1 MTCRSI
7 LRSLLPSFAVLL
19 AAASCGQTDPDHV
32 EPVIPDN
39 GVSFTIEVDAPRSV
53 VVYPFDRGAPVSFPF
68 RIVSD
73 SPLPSLTVEVVPAK
87 GLRVAHTVAA
97 DNLSGEIL
105 VSGTEEFS
113 DPAADVMITA
123 SCGDASSSAT
133 VSVERAILEG
143 ESGTMSFT
151 SSSGSSAFSILTNLE
166 CVLSQDV
173 ESRQFASVSLAESVV
188 TVSVSDNPGFSSRGG
203 TVSVSD
209 PAGILPPVVV
219 PFTQAGSSGSRYT
232 DSLALVKFHDE
243 MEMAMWKE
251 QGSFDDLYANWCTEA
266 PLENWCG
273 VTTDSSF
280 DPRTYEDLHDGR
292 VTRLKLLLVPKEG
305 SAWKNTHP
313 IPECIG
319 DLKALVQMDF
329 IGDFVGEL
337 PKSLGTLPALN
348 RIHIYN
354 DVGKSGITGDLNDH
368 PLKDIASHIKFW
380 DVSGDLYGTVPV
392 WFSQFADFRLDDTHY
407 SGRIPDEVAASYGM
421 QKQNIWDRTV
431 EGINCWELKEI
442 DATIL
447 VNASLSGYALWY
459 GEKTPDGVEFVS
471 DAHDGHWQ
479 WKSMADCVAY
489 IRSH

>member
-1 MTCRSI
+1 MM
-7 LRSLLPSFAVLL
+7 AVLCI
-19 AAASCGQTDPDHV
+19 ASGCHRVDPDPV
-32 EPVIPDN
+32 DKPGEPL
-39 GVSFTIEVDAPRSV
+39 SFTIEIRPAPS
-53 VVYPFDRGAPVSFPF
+53 VVYPSEKGSPAVFPF
-68 RIVSD
+68 SIICSEKLDALTLDLVPSAGLKAEYSAASD
-73 SPLPSLTVEVVPAK
+73 YM
-87 GLRVAHTVAA
+87 
-97 DNLSGEIL
+97 SGEIR
-105 VSGTEEFS
+105 VSGTESFAGPVAS
-113 DPAADVMITA
+113 VTVTA
-123 SCGDASSSAT
+123 RCGEVSAT
-133 VSVERAILEG
+133 GSITVERAVLDG
-143 ESGTMSFT
+143 EIRPLSFT
-151 SSSGSSAFSILTNLE
+151 SASGSASFSILTNLE

-173 ESRQFASVSLAESVV
+173 ESRQFASVSREGTVV
-188 TVSVSDNPGFSSRGG
+188 TVSVQDNPDFAYREG
-203 TVSVSD
+203 TVTVDD
-209 PAGILPPVVV
+209 PAGILPPLVV
-219 PFTQAGSSGSRYT
+219 PFAQAGSGGSRYT

-251 QGSFDDLYANWCTEA
+251 QGSFDDLYANWCTDA

-280 DPRTYEDLHDGR
+280 DPLTYEDMHDGR

-319 DLKALVQMDF
+319 DLKALVQIDF

>member
-1 MTCRSI
+1 MRNI
-7 LRSLLPSFAVLL
+7 LAMKRKGAVMMAVLCI
-19 AAASCGQTDPDHV
+19 ASGCHRVDPDPV
-32 EPVIPDN
+32 DKPGEPL
-39 GVSFTIEVDAPRSV
+39 SFTIEIQPAPS
-53 VVYPFDRGAPVSFPF
+53 VVYPSEKGSPAVFPF
-68 RIVSD
+68 NIICSEKLDVLTLDLVPSAGLKAEYSVASD
-73 SPLPSLTVEVVPAK
+73 LM
-87 GLRVAHTVAA
+87 
-97 DNLSGEIL
+97 SGEIR
-105 VSGTEEFS
+105 VSGTESFTEPVAS
-113 DPAADVMITA
+113 VAVTA
-123 SCGDASSSAT
+123 RCGEASASGSI
-133 VSVERAILEG
+133 SVERAVLDG
-143 ESGTMSFT
+143 EIRPLSFT
-151 SSSGSSAFSILTNLE
+151 SASGSASFSILTNLE

-173 ESRQFASVSLAESVV
+173 ESRQFASVSREGTVV
-188 TVSVSDNPGFSSRGG
+188 TVSVQDNPDFSSREG
-203 TVSVSD
+203 TVTVGD
-209 PAGILPPVVV
+209 PAGILPPLVI
-219 PFTQAGSSGSRYT
+219 PFTQAGSGGSRYT

-251 QGSFDDLYANWCTEA
+251 QGSFDALYANWCTDA

-280 DPRTYEDLHDGR
+280 DPQTYEDMHDGR

-319 DLKALVQMDF
+319 DLKALVQIDF

-337 PKSLGTLPALN
+337 PKSLGSLPALN

-407 SGRIPDEVAASYGM
+407 SGRIPDEVASSYGM
-421 QKQNIWDRTV
+421 QKQNIWDKTV
-431 EGINCWELKEI
+431 EGINCWELREI

-459 GEKTPDGVEFVS
+459 GEKTPEGVEFVS
-471 DAHDGHWQ
+471 DSHNGHWQ
-479 WKSMADCVAY
+479 WKSMDDCVAY